1 MKTITKRLRVLLGI
15 ACLMVVHPLTAHAA
29 PRAGD
34 LVELIG
40 ARVTDVKGRHHRI
53 GVSAGKVQPVALV
66 FLDTA
71 CPVATRY
78 VPELNEIQTTRRR
91 TASSSTECSR
101 TPTSRGGK
109 APASWTTS
117 ASSFPS
123 SWTAAVTWPGASVPG

>member
-1 MKTITKRLRVLLGI
+1 MKTIIKRLHVLLGVT
-15 ACLMVVHPLTAHAA
+15 CLLAVSSLTAHAA

-34 LVELIG
+34 LVDLIG

-78 VPELNEIQTTRRR
+78 VPELNEIQTDTQTNGVKLYGVLSNPDILWR
-91 TASSSTECSR
+91 E
-101 TPTSRGGK
+101 
-109 APASWTTS
+109 S
-117 ASSFPS
+117 ARF
-123 SWTAAVTWPGASVPG
+123 VDDLIWPGASVLG